1 MWRYT
6 LHLRELH
13 FYNLFEQWKT
23 KGVPFY
29 LSRLFNLNFF
39 IVFTV
44 PKQYLWQLLDLVPVP
59 GHLVFFIH
67 SYSFPF
73 VAWSCTTF
81 NHNTFVPLLTCL
93 LFFFQGTQISIL
105 WYRVSFWRTLNL
117 PPRVPFAKC
126 LAQSSSLKSVITSES
141 IALHFI
147 SNHRNTLFPCSSF
160 WWAPF
165 SIKSSWSFLETT
177 EKFHAN
183 MQKDS
188 HFYTGIQTNMGN
200 HEQNIPPRPRLIYS
214 FTFLTTLRKTVW

>member
-1 MWRYT
+1 MTITGFSPSAWT
-6 LHLRELH
+6 LSIFHSLIQFPFCSMKLH
-13 FYNLFEQWKT
+13 HFQ
-23 KGVPFY
+23 P
-29 LSRLFNLNFF
+29 
-39 IVFTV
+39 
-44 PKQYLWQLLDLVPVP
+44 QYLCSSTYL
-59 GHLVFFIH
+59 F
-67 SYSFPF
+67 
-73 VAWSCTTF
+73 T
-81 NHNTFVPLLTCL
+81 
-93 LFFFQGTQISIL
+93 FFFQGIQISIL

-126 LAQSSSLKSVITSES
+126 LAQSSSLKSVVTSES

-214 FTFLTTLRKTVW
+214 FTFLTTLCKTVW